1 MIIWK
6 GIDDMAEEQR
16 KDGELELKEQQ
27 TDTGEAEEK
36 KSSGG
41 SVFEGIYDQLP
52 NISIR
57 SLDRF
62 ILLCVIALVAVI
74 VFGVLRANHI
84 F

>member
-1 MIIWK
+1 
-6 GIDDMAEEQR
+6 MAEEQR
-16 KDGELELKEQQ
+16 RDVEMEREAGQA
-27 TDTGEAEEK
+27 DTEKTEEK
-36 KSSGG
+36 KPSGG
-41 SVFEGIYDQLP
+41 SAFEGIYDQLP

-62 ILLCVIALVAVI
+62 ILLCVIGLIAVI

>member
-1 MIIWK
+1 
-6 GIDDMAEEQR
+6 MAEEQR
-16 KDGELELKEQQ
+16 RDVEMEREAGQA
-27 TDTGEAEEK
+27 DTEKTEEK

-41 SVFEGIYDQLP
+41 SAFDDQLP

-62 ILLCVIALVAVI
+62 ILLCVIGLIAVI

>member
-1 MIIWK
+1 MK
-6 GIDDMAEEQR
+6 GIDDMAEEHKR
-16 KDGELELKEQQ
+16 DEELEM
-27 TDTGEAEEK
+27 EAEQAETEKTEK

-41 SVFEGIYDQLP
+41 SAFEGIYDQLP

-62 ILLCVIALVAVI
+62 ILLCVIALIAVI
-74 VFGVLRANHI
+74 VFGVLKANHI

>member
-1 MIIWK
+1 MK

-16 KDGELELKEQQ
+16 MDQEMEHA
-27 TDTGEAEEK
+27 DTEKVEK

-41 SVFEGIYDQLP
+41 SAFEGIYEQLP

-57 SLDRF
+57 SLDKF

-74 VFGVLRANHI
+74 VFGVLKANHI

>member
-1 MIIWK
+1 
-6 GIDDMAEEQR
+6 MAEEQR
-16 KDGELELKEQQ
+16 RAEEMGR
-27 TDTGEAEEK
+27 EAGQADMETTEEK

-41 SVFEGIYDQLP
+41 SAFEGIYDQLP

-74 VFGVLRANHI
+74 VFGVLKANHI

>member
-1 MIIWK
+1 
-6 GIDDMAEEQR
+6 MAEEQR
-16 KDGELELKEQQ
+16 RDVEMEREAGQA
-27 TDTGEAEEK
+27 DTEKTEEKTEEK

-41 SVFEGIYDQLP
+41 SAFEGIYDQLP

-62 ILLCVIALVAVI
+62 ILLCVIGLIAVI

>member
-1 MIIWK
+1 M
-6 GIDDMAEEQR
+6 DDMAEEQR
-16 KDGELELKEQQ
+16 RDVEMEREAGQA
-27 TDTGEAEEK
+27 DTEKTEEK

-41 SVFEGIYDQLP
+41 SAFEGIYDQLP

-62 ILLCVIALVAVI
+62 IMLCVIGLIAVI

>member
-1 MIIWK
+1 
-6 GIDDMAEEQR
+6 MAEEQR
-16 KDGELELKEQQ
+16 RDEEMGREAGQADTEQ
-27 TDTGEAEEK
+27 TEEK

-41 SVFEGIYDQLP
+41 SAFEGIYDQLP
-52 NISIR
+52 NISIP

>member
-1 MIIWK
+1 M
-6 GIDDMAEEQR
+6 DDMAEEQR
-16 KDGELELKEQQ
+16 RDVEMEREAGQA
-27 TDTGEAEEK
+27 DTEKTEEK
-36 KSSGG
+36 KYSGG
-41 SVFEGIYDQLP
+41 SAFEGIYDQLP

-62 ILLCVIALVAVI
+62 ILLCVIALIAVI

>member
-1 MIIWK
+1 
-6 GIDDMAEEQR
+6 MAEEQR
-16 KDGELELKEQQ
+16 RDVEMEREAGQA
-27 TDTGEAEEK
+27 DTEKTEEK
-36 KSSGG
+36 KSSG
-41 SVFEGIYDQLP
+41 SSAFEGIYDQLP

-62 ILLCVIALVAVI
+62 ILLCVIGLIAVI